1 MNKDEKTFYDY
12 EGKMCIEDRFI
23 NTRDL
28 VKFSDLKG
36 LLGNSV
42 LFGLFLSNK
51 CTIQDVKTG

>member
-1 MNKDEKTFYDY
+1 MNKDGIFFYDY
-12 EGKMCIEDRFI
+12 EGNSCIEDRFI
-23 NTRDL
+23 NMRDL

-51 CTIQDVKTG
+51 CTIKDVKTS